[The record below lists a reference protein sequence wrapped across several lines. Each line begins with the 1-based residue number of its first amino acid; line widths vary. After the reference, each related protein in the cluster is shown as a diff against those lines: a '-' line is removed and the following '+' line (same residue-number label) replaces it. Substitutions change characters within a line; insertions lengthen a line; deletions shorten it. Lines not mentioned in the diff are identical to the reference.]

1 MFHTIITP
9 SSLCI
14 IREVMNRAIINASI
28 YSTAT
33 DDFILE
39 MKVAY
44 QQIDLEYLARNSLLK
59 KEIENLNVFKNK
71 EL

>member
-1 MFHTIITP
+1 M
-9 SSLCI
+9 
-14 IREVMNRAIINASI
+14 